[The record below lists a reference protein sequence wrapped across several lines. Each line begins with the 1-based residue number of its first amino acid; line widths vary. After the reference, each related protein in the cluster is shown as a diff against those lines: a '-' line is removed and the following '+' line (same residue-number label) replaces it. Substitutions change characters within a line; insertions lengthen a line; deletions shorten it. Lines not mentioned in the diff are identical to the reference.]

1 MMKRLLYI
9 FFIVSF
15 AVTAQGQRREIS
27 QARQWVKR
35 GNNLDKAEKS
45 MRSLLNDSTNRC
57 NKKIWLTLFEA
68 VRKQYEQGN
77 EKLYLKQKYDTTRL
91 FSLARNMFEDLQAF
105 DSIDAL
111 PNKRGKIA
119 PAYRSEHAQYLHQI
133 RPNLFNGG
141 AFFLNKKKYAEAYQ
155 MYNTY
160 IQSAYEPLF
169 EKYQYVEKDR
179 RMPEAS
185 YWAAFSAY
193 QLKKYDAT
201 LKHSHL
207 ALKDS
212 VHYPYLLQY
221 LANIYEEKKDTI
233 MYLKILDEGFT
244 THPSFPFFFP
254 RLVDYYVMTKQFDNA
269 LDVIDRALA
278 VDSTNQLYQFAK
290 STVLL
295 NTGRYDACIQIC
307 DDLIAKNDSM
317 PEPYLNAGLAYFN
330 QAVLLDH
337 DTKLSKKN
345 RKQILGYYHKA
356 LPYLARYRAL
366 APEMKDKW
374 GTPLYTIYLN
384 LNMGKEFEEIDRIIN
399 QKQK

>member
-15 AVTAQGQRREIS
+15 AVTAQGQRKDIS

-45 MRSLLNDSTNRC
+45 MRSLLNDSTNRS

-111 PNKRGKIA
+111 PNKRGKVA

-179 RMPEAS
+179 RMP
-185 YWAAFSAY
+185 
-193 QLKKYDAT
+193 
-201 LKHSHL
+201 
-207 ALKDS
+207 
-212 VHYPYLLQY
+212 
-221 LANIYEEKKDTI
+221 
-233 MYLKILDEGFT
+233 
-244 THPSFPFFFP
+244 
-254 RLVDYYVMTKQFDNA
+254 
-269 LDVIDRALA
+269 
-278 VDSTNQLYQFAK
+278 
-290 STVLL
+290 
-295 NTGRYDACIQIC
+295 
-307 DDLIAKNDSM
+307 
-317 PEPYLNAGLAYFN
+317 
-330 QAVLLDH
+330 
-337 DTKLSKKN
+337 
-345 RKQILGYYHKA
+345 
-356 LPYLARYRAL
+356 
-366 APEMKDKW
+366 
-374 GTPLYTIYLN
+374 
-384 LNMGKEFEEIDRIIN
+384 
-399 QKQK
+399 